1 MELLWSLKRTSVVVA
16 SIMWQPFNARFQNI
30 LDKIKL
36 DQKIVKEELQFA
48 SMGALRTTMQAAAV
62 EERKKTLAA
71 LQNQMVP
78 GEQVHRKFYQPLHM

>member
-1 MELLWSLKRTSVVVA
+1 
-16 SIMWQPFNARFQNI
+16 MWQPFNARFQNI